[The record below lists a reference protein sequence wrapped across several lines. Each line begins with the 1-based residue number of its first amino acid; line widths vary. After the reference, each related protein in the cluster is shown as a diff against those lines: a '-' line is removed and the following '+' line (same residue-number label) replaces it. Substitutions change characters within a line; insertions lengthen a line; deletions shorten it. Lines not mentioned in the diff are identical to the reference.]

1 MSDSNL
7 ETTDWVL
14 GQLEAIARNADPQN
28 QFYPRLTQS
37 LLPLL
42 NADCVL
48 LVIVLEA
55 KPLVLFSSGN
65 SPDPESLQAALQLAF
80 AQQPSSVR
88 LDPNPVDPNPVDSS
102 SPPPHRALNSPWIS
116 VRFPKNNPS
125 KPLAILARFANLP
138 SHEQLAGARNLLDA
152 LAEIGRNCVVSVG

>member
-48 LVIVLEA
+48 LVIELEA
-55 KPLVLFSSGN
+55 KPLVLFASGN
-65 SPDPESLQAALQLAF
+65 SPDPESLQGTHQKTI
-80 AQQPSSVR
+80 
-88 LDPNPVDPNPVDSS
+88 NPPTTTIKQNTKK
-102 SPPPHRALNSPWIS
+102 LNT
-116 VRFPKNNPS
+116 K
-125 KPLAILARFANLP
+125 
-138 SHEQLAGARNLLDA
+138 
-152 LAEIGRNCVVSVG
+152 